1 MTQALRQILKEIRSC
16 TVCESELPHAPRPV
30 LVADPRAVIL
40 IAGQAPGRKVH
51 ETGIPWNDPSGDR
64 LRGWLGLTRTEF
76 YDRSKIAIIP
86 MGFCFPGTG
95 PSGDYPPRPECR
107 RTWHERLLPLL
118 RNIKLRIIVGSY
130 AQNFHLP
137 QQGKPTLTQTVAAW
151 RQFAPDYFPLPHPS
165 PRNQLWLRRNPWF
178 EHDVLPQLRATVQQV
193 LESGNRARHAS
204 RTH

>member
-30 LVADPRAVIL
+30 LVADARAVIL

-64 LRGWLGLTRTEF
+64 LRGWLGLTRSEF

-137 QQGKPTLTQTVAAW
+137 QQGNPTLTQTVAAW
-151 RQFAPDYFPLPHPS
+151 RQFTPDYFPLPHPS

-178 EHDVLPQLRATVQQV
+178 ERDVLPQLRATVQQV
-193 LESGNRARHAS
+193 LESGNRAQHAS

>member
-1 MTQALRQILKEIRSC
+1 MTYALQRLLKEIRSC
-16 TVCESELPHAPRPV
+16 TVCESELPYMPRPV

-51 ETGIPWNDPSGDR
+51 ETGIPWNDASGDR
-64 LRGWLGLTRTEF
+64 LRDWLGLEREEF

-130 AQNFHLP
+130 AQSFHLP
-137 QQGKPTLTQTVAAW
+137 HQGQTTLTQTVAIW
-151 RQFAPDYFPLPHPS
+151 RQFAPECFPLPHPS

-178 EHDVLPQLRATVQQV
+178 ERDVLPQLRVAVQQI
-193 LESGNRARHAS
+193 LSACERERRALHRY
-204 RTH
+204 

>member
-1 MTQALRQILKEIRSC
+1 MTEALQQILKEIRSC
-16 TVCESELPHAPRPV
+16 TICESDLPHAPRPV
-30 LVADPRAVIL
+30 LVADSRAVIL

-64 LRGWLGLTRTEF
+64 LRAWLGLDRKQF
-76 YDRSKIAIIP
+76 YDRSKIAIVP

-130 AQNFHLP
+130 AQSFHLP
-137 QQGKPTLTQTVAAW
+137 QQERWTLTQTVAAW
-151 RQFAPDYFPLPHPS
+151 RQFAPGCFPLPHPS

-178 EHDVLPQLRATVQQV
+178 EREVLPALREAVRQI
-193 LESGNRARHAS
+193 LEQNERQPRALPIH
-204 RTH
+204 

>member
-30 LVADPRAVIL
+30 LVADARAVIL

-64 LRGWLGLTRTEF
+64 LRGWLGLTRSEF

-137 QQGKPTLTQTVAAW
+137 QQGNPTLTQTVAAW
-151 RQFAPDYFPLPHPS
+151 RQFTPDYFPLPHPS

-178 EHDVLPQLRATVQQV
+178 ERDVLPQLRATVQQV

>member
-30 LVADPRAVIL
+30 LVADARAVIL

-64 LRGWLGLTRTEF
+64 LRGWLGLTRSEF

-151 RQFAPDYFPLPHPS
+151 RRFAPDYFPLPHPS

-178 EHDVLPQLRATVQQV
+178 ERDVLPQLRATVQQV